1 MAASTHHWET
11 FFDKGTENKQTA
23 TRRPTPNGTEAI
35 LIPHLQPRIQKSEE
49 RGRERERE
57 REAERERERERERE
71 AERKR
76 ERERESERASQ
87 RQGPLSPKHSHDVN
101 VWERERGRKG
111 LRERLETHSRSLLV
125 NIISSHHLKK
135 QRTWPGAD

>member
-49 RGRERERE
+49 RGR
-57 REAERERERERERE
+57 ARERERERGR
-71 AERKR
+71 AKARAR
-76 ERERESERASQ
+76 ERERESEPETETSLSQ
-87 RQGPLSPKHSHDVN
+87 
-101 VWERERGRKG
+101 
-111 LRERLETHSRSLLV
+111 TF
-125 NIISSHHLKK
+125 
-135 QRTWPGAD
+135 T

>member
-49 RGRERERE
+49 RGR
-57 REAERERERERERE
+57 ARERERERERQSE
-71 AERKR
+71 SES
-76 ERERESERASQ
+76 ERERARERA
-87 RQGPLSPKHSHDVN
+87 RDRDLSLP
-101 VWERERGRKG
+101 
-111 LRERLETHSRSLLV
+111 
-125 NIISSHHLKK
+125 NIHMM
-135 QRTWPGAD
+135 

>member
-49 RGRERERE
+49 RGRARERE
-57 REAERERERERERE
+57 REAERERERERERQSE
-71 AERKR
+71 SEN
-76 ERERESERASQ
+76 ERERARERA
-87 RQGPLSPKHSHDVN
+87 RDRDLSLP
-101 VWERERGRKG
+101 
-111 LRERLETHSRSLLV
+111 
-125 NIISSHHLKK
+125 NIHMM
-135 QRTWPGAD
+135 